1 MNRLFRFLVPLIL
14 AASTAAVGQDS
25 NNADVPK
32 PAPEVQRVRVSS
44 GVAVDLLIKKSRVEP
59 HYPEEAKQAGIQ
71 GRVLLKAEISKDG
84 AIQDLQLISGHPML
98 APAAIKAVRQ
108 WKYNPY
114 LLNRE
119 PVAMETQ
126 IVVDFQLRR

>member
-71 GRVLLKAEISKDG
+71 GRV
-84 AIQDLQLISGHPML
+84 
-98 APAAIKAVRQ
+98 
-108 WKYNPY
+108 
-114 LLNRE
+114 
-119 PVAMETQ
+119 
-126 IVVDFQLRR
+126 